1 MKHQD
6 IMRAHRKSKKILTWY
21 CSGSAPHGALYAIV
35 CQYNSEVTL
44 EGQGNGFWYFLGP
57 APVWRQSLRIT
68 AIVSNI
74 DATRNHSNTTTSSHH
89 LTHTRGAYLGV
100 PDTISHSFLWWS
112 SEGFDNTWKEF
123 PLISFSMGGNNCYQ
137 RDFPSPR
144 RLVTPPPNIW
154 WKTTWNHKKVV
165 LSILAPCDTS

>member
-6 IMRAHRKSKKILTWY
+6 IMRAHRKLKKILTWY

-35 CQYNSEVTL
+35 CQYNSEVAL

-74 DATRNHSNTTTSSHH
+74 DATQTPLLQVTTSPILVERTWVCQTLVLTFFSLMEGRFIHFFH
-89 LTHTRGAYLGV
+89 L
-100 PDTISHSFLWWS
+100 IMS
-112 SEGFDNTWKEF
+112 SEGFDRKNFHWFLF
-123 PLISFSMGGNNCYQ
+123 PWEAIIVIREIFQAPGALWHLLLISGGK
-137 RDFPSPR
+137 
-144 RLVTPPPNIW
+144 LLE
-154 WKTTWNHKKVV
+154 TTKR
-165 LSILAPCDTS
+165 